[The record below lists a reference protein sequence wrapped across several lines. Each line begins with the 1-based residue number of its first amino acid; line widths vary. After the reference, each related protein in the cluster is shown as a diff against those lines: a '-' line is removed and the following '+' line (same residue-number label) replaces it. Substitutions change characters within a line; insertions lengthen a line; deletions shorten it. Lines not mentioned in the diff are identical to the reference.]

1 MLKNY
6 VNNRKKTNVVSD
18 FEGDN
23 NNENVNRM
31 QHDSNRKMNVSG
43 SIKQLNINGRTAK
56 AIGQNKYCF
65 NIKNI
70 YKSNLLRIDCNK
82 TAHWQTFK

>member
-1 MLKNY
+1 
-6 VNNRKKTNVVSD
+6 
-18 FEGDN
+18 
-23 NNENVNRM
+23 
-31 QHDSNRKMNVSG
+31 MNVSG
-43 SIKQLNINGRTAK
+43 SVKQLNINGRTAK